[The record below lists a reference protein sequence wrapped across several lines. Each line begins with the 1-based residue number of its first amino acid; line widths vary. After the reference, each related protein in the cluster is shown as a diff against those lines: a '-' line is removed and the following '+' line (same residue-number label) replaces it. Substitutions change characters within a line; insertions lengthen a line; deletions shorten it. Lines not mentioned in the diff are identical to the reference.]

1 MKNGIA
7 LVTLG
12 VVAGFAASAVAD
24 NEHDHDR
31 GKQQRTFRASLE
43 SFNEVPA
50 VSSRAEGQFYAVVNK
65 EGTAFTYWLS
75 YSGMSANVSQAHI
88 HFGNHHTNGMISV
101 WLCQTAGTPAPAG
114 IAAQTPMCEARA
126 TRKPITAT
134 IDASDVIGPAGQGI
148 APGEFAEL
156 IAAIRA
162 GAAYANVHSNE
173 PAPAVSFPGGEIR
186 GQID

>member
-1 MKNGIA
+1 MKSGLTKWVSIG
-7 LVTLG
+7 L
-12 VVAGFAASAVAD
+12 VAGLAASAMAD
-24 NEHDHDR
+24 EHANHG
-31 GKQQRTFRASLE
+31 GKQRVLRTNLV

-50 VSSRAEGQFYAVVNK
+50 VSSPAKGQFYAVVNP

-75 YSGMSANVSQAHI
+75 YSGMTANVSQAHI
-88 HFGNHHTNGMISV
+88 HFGNHHTNGAISV

-114 IAAQTPMCEARA
+114 VAAQTPMCEARA
-126 TRKPITAT
+126 TTTPITAT

-148 APGEFAEL
+148 AAGEFAEL

-186 GQID
+186 GQIN